1 MGKEQTARVIF
12 HVDMDAFFASV
23 EQRDHPE
30 YRGKPLVIGGLAGR
44 GVVSTCSYEARRYG
58 VHSAM
63 PMGEA
68 QRRCPQ
74 AIFLTGDY
82 ARYRAVSAEV
92 FRIFAA
98 FAPVVE
104 PLSIDEAFL
113 DVTGMERLI
122 ESPRAY
128 AVQLK
133 ETIRREVGLVAS
145 VGIAPNKFLAK
156 IASDLEKPDG
166 LVVVPSGAAG
176 VRAFLWPLP
185 VRRIWGVG
193 EKTAARLAALRV
205 RTVGDLARMDPA
217 RLRAQFGA
225 KTAAQLH
232 ALSLGLDDRPV
243 APRGEAK
250 SIGKEETFAQDLRR
264 QEDIDGV
271 LLRLAEQVGWRLRR
285 AGKKARTIQLKVRR
299 GDFTTWTRSRTL
311 DAPTCYDEDIY
322 EAALSLYCALAPAG
336 GIRLL
341 GISAQNF
348 GAAEELSLFDTERP
362 QKKENLYRAIDG
374 LKQRF
379 GEGIIGHG
387 HTWAPQARSGRGRR
401 APCTAVRGRRE
412 ETGAPR
418 LSGIPGTSYCIQK
431 RE

>member
-1 MGKEQTARVIF
+1 M
-12 HVDMDAFFASV
+12 
-23 EQRDHPE
+23 
-30 YRGKPLVIGGLAGR
+30 
-44 GVVSTCSYEARRYG
+44 
-58 VHSAM
+58 
-63 PMGEA
+63 
-68 QRRCPQ
+68 
-74 AIFLTGDY
+74 
-82 ARYRAVSAEV
+82 
-92 FRIFAA
+92 
-98 FAPVVE
+98 
-104 PLSIDEAFL
+104 
-113 DVTGMERLI
+113 TGMERLI
-122 ESPRAY
+122 ENQRAY
-128 AVQLK
+128 AVRLK
-133 ETIRREVGLVAS
+133 EAIRQRVGLVAS

-166 LVVVPSGAAG
+166 LVVVPPDAAG

-193 EKTAARLAALRV
+193 EKTARHLAALHV

-232 ALSLGLDDRPV
+232 ALSFGLDDRPV

-250 SIGKEETFAQDLRR
+250 SIGKEETFARDLRR

-285 AGKKARTIQLKVRR
+285 AGKKARTIQIKVRR

-311 DAPTCYDEDIY
+311 AAPTCYDEDIY
-322 EAALSLYCALAPAG
+322 EAAVTLYRALAPAG

-348 GAAEELSLFDTERP
+348 GAAEELSLFDAERP

-379 GEGIIGHG
+379 GENIIGHG
-387 HTWAPQARSGRGRR
+387 HT
-401 APCTAVRGRRE
+401 
-412 ETGAPR
+412 
-418 LSGIPGTSYCIQK
+418 
-431 RE
+431 

>member
-185 VRRIWGVG
+185 VRLIWGVG

-387 HTWAPQARSGRGRR
+387 HT
-401 APCTAVRGRRE
+401 
-412 ETGAPR
+412 
-418 LSGIPGTSYCIQK
+418 
-431 RE
+431 